1 MGRPSKPVA
10 NSRKHLTKAEIE
22 QRTRFEN
29 ALLSGRKIRE
39 RERVKRDPAAH
50 CEFKRVIGLLRAI
63 GKDDALYSEQI
74 NRYAEL
80 FSECEFYK
88 DELSVLRNMLSNLRL
103 TVDETGGYM
112 RGLADGSE
120 GGDPETLKGLAEALG
135 GLLAEHGKLMKQLS
149 DIELRIKQKREA
161 MTVIERENCMTVS
174 AALRTIPKEVDKG
187 ENDELLEILKS

>member
-10 NSRKHLTKAEIE
+10 NCEKHLTKAEIE

-29 ALLSGRKIRE
+29 SLLSGRKIRE
-39 RERVKRDPAAH
+39 RERVKLDPVAH
-50 CEFKRVIGLLRAI
+50 CEFRRVIGLLRAI

-88 DELSVLRNMLSNLRL
+88 DELSVLRGMLSSLRSV
-103 TVDETGGYM
+103 TDEVGGYI
-112 RGLADGSE
+112 RQSTSGDADA
-120 GGDPETLKGLAEALG
+120 LKGLCEALD
-135 GLLAEHGKLMKQLS
+135 GLLSEHGKLMKQLS
-149 DIELRIKQKREA
+149 DIEIRVKQKREA
-161 MTVIERENCMTVS
+161 MTVIERENCMTVA
-174 AALRTIPKEVDKG
+174 AALRTIPKEADKG